1 MDDLAFRR
9 GGYKKNFNRQRQPT
23 NKSNNQQKFST
34 VAQEHQKNTEV
45 PILKVDLATA
55 PKTIYPVSLPLD
67 SLSCL
72 PSMTDLTQQKCE
84 SLEKPENERQPVKIT
99 PTIYGERLRK
109 RILSEM
115 EADRINKEKKISAVE
130 DNIPKLVK
138 TKEESNKIPMSVT
151 NPVRTEDM
159 PQKELVPLTV
169 PNSQKLS
176 KEDEK
181 NPTQSRLSL
190 QIREMKLEGK
200 FEDRKSRWQR
210 QVQEPDDKI
219 RKISEPLSVSQ
230 ETTTKKDEQN
240 ARNNHV
246 NYRLRELSLGNQGRS
261 NDEKI
266 RKEDS
271 RYQDNR
277 HSSEPSDPRFYPA
290 KKQTEHR
297 RRSNDRRGDREDS
310 EKNRNYRRDRSTSGY
325 RSREKTPDRRYN
337 GRRDDRQCVDKRRG
351 EGITKENDIRERC
364 LSRRAERNG
373 YKSDKSDKEVRGEFR
388 ESSSCET
395 YKSSSSDGR
404 NRGSDTDKRRTERSR
419 SDEHTTN
426 EREFRK
432 SSPCERYRRSNSNGK
447 NRSGETDKRKMRQSK
462 SVERTVKKPRLEPV
476 EEHESISKRNE
487 ESPRSS
493 TVTAKK
499 KETVVES
506 VPSVIEKMEKKL
518 VEDMPANAM
527 VKVEISP
534 VKDDAQEK
542 VISVLEDDTE
552 EYLAIIL
559 HSPNPSGSRSFRE
572 EKIENIEMFIQ
583 NYQED
588 ENLLY
593 KDHKEP
599 GNREEP
605 NSATISVLEALT
617 MDVEDDAFHVVDVL
631 NATMSSLEHRVSE
644 GTVMKEEQRLP
655 LEIQEQPPLPPEFEE
670 RPPPPPPEIPEDE
683 KRPLYSPSGI
693 QEVEEQPV
701 PTPSKTSPIKEQMPK
716 TLNVEDSSGL
726 FEPPVIAELSPSSQ
740 IQQTDNIETSSNQH
754 IPKSNISV
762 DTETVI
768 TEKIDKSLQGSIV
781 LSDLESKKKTPEKT
795 NVENKEKTPDSSTS
809 ISDQSKVT
817 DEPINLSKIDTIQSE
832 NITDGFEKLTEQE
845 NSLCV
850 VKSVLS
856 SKKENI
862 IEKPEEL
869 KVEVP
874 EFQQPLVEENSPKL
888 LNPREKSTPVELES
902 DFARTADV
910 HEEPQKPSPDAVP
923 EAEIENPERK
933 TSSEEKRTAKLLDPQ
948 EKPSVSSSKKENII
962 EKPEELKVKGPEFQQ
977 PPVEEK
983 STPVELESDFA
994 RIADVH
1000 EELQKPSPDAVPE
1013 AKIQKLERKISSE
1026 KKPTAKLLDPL
1037 GKPSVSSSK
1046 KGTIIEKSKELKVE
1060 IPQLQQP
1067 PAEENS
1073 PKLLNPREKSTPVEL
1088 EPDFARTA
1096 DVREEPQ
1103 KPSPNA
1109 VPEAE
1114 IENPERK
1121 TSSEE
1126 KPTAKLLDPQEK
1138 PSVSSSK
1145 KKTIIEKFKELKVE
1159 IPELQQPPVEENSSK
1174 LLNPREKSTP
1184 LELELDFARTADVR
1198 EEPQKPSPDAVPE
1211 AKIQKPERKISSE
1224 KKPTAKLLDPLE
1236 KPSVSSSKKKTIIEK
1251 SKELKVEIP
1260 ELQQP
1265 PAEENSPKLLNPRE
1279 KSTPVELESTFA
1291 TIADVREEPQKSSP
1305 DAVPEAK
1312 IEKPERKISSE
1323 EKPTA
1328 KLLDPLEKPSVSSS
1342 RKETIIEKSKKLQ
1355 VEIPE
1360 LQQRP
1365 VEENSSKLLNPRE
1378 KSTPVELESAFAR
1391 IAEVREEPQRPSPGA
1406 VPEAKIEKPGRKISS
1421 EEKPSA
1427 KSLDSLEKP
1436 VAVTKPDILISAEN
1450 CNKSDRFLLVSIPK
1464 VKLEKLEPKLPPK
1477 KRLVLKLPT
1486 PSEKLTSVAETKLRR
1501 STEVRERRSVKAPAR
1516 FSPST
1521 SSSAVSSRKKTVNQ
1535 EKVTPVVSK
1544 PPIKPMIIIARRR
1557 NVQLQDSY
1565 TLCSTMVQSTT
1576 PKTPKP
1582 QQKQKVGEIPAQD
1595 SHSDLSTRKKRVLK
1609 ESESKTKEI
1618 EKIQESILSIVP
1630 ETQCVEKSK
1639 NCKES
1644 TISRAVLKP
1653 NLISSTSRD
1662 IDLVNKKQSL
1672 KENTTESNLVEKPKV
1687 ILAARRRRMAVF
1699 QDTCFVSTNIRSC
1712 TVENPTLNSNKI
1724 SNSEKPLVDP
1734 SPLKKVMKLQENCS

>member
-1088 EPDFARTA
+1088 E
-1096 DVREEPQ
+1096 
-1103 KPSPNA
+1103 
-1109 VPEAE
+1109 
-1114 IENPERK
+1114 
-1121 TSSEE
+1121 
-1126 KPTAKLLDPQEK
+1126 
-1138 PSVSSSK
+1138 
-1145 KKTIIEKFKELKVE
+1145 
-1159 IPELQQPPVEENSSK
+1159 
-1174 LLNPREKSTP
+1174 
-1184 LELELDFARTADVR
+1184 
-1198 EEPQKPSPDAVPE
+1198 
-1211 AKIQKPERKISSE
+1211 
-1224 KKPTAKLLDPLE
+1224 
-1236 KPSVSSSKKKTIIEK
+1236 
-1251 SKELKVEIP
+1251 
-1260 ELQQP
+1260 
-1265 PAEENSPKLLNPRE
+1265 
-1279 KSTPVELESTFA
+1279 STFA

-1595 SHSDLSTRKKRVLK
+1595 SHSDLSARKKRVLK
-1609 ESESKTKEI
+1609 ESESKTKLI

-1734 SPLKKVMKLQENCS
+1734 SPLKKIMKLQENCS